1 MTTAAPASHS
11 FEQQI
16 EIETPEQVIFS
27 YTVAGVGSRA
37 AAALIDYLLMFAGF
51 AMIAILWMVVSP
63 LLHIKDDTF
72 SKLLGAW
79 ATALLI
85 LALFAVQ
92 VGYFIVFEAIWDGQ
106 TPGKRQLGI
115 RVVQDG
121 GFSVSIGASAVR
133 NVMRILDMQPGLV
146 YAVGI
151 ASAALSKSGKRLGDF
166 LAGTIVVQEKVVHI
180 APVITELTPAA
191 QGAALVSAALSD
203 REYEVLERYLAR
215 RGALAPERR
224 RAIAE
229 QLMARFKPHLDPA
242 EGSPFS
248 QLNHLFEIE
257 RAARARG
264 VAARGA
270 TGAARE
276 RHAIVARNAGRW
288 SAFASQLAE
297 AQRTGLRSMSE
308 NDVSAFVASYRE
320 VATDL
325 ARLRTAS
332 AGQDTDAMFYVSRL
346 VGAGHNLIYRQR
358 RLSTQNAARYLLVTV
373 PREVRRSWRP
383 ILLAAFL
390 FFGSMAA
397 TTIVVLQHPS
407 VAEDLLPPGM
417 LDRVAEGEARERAGH
432 HEYIKVKDFERPLM
446 ASAIIA
452 NNVQVTLMVWA
463 AGITAGILTILMLL
477 TNGVS
482 IGAVIGL
489 YANHGILRQLALFVI
504 PHSVLEL
511 SAISIAAGGGFL
523 IASAIVLPGP
533 YTRREAFVIK
543 GRRAIRLLAATTM
556 MLMVAGTIEGLLSP
570 RVDVPDWLKFGVASA
585 SAALL
590 LYYFSRGTGD
600 EEEAPREESAY
611 SEARALISR

>member
-1 MTTAAPASHS
+1 
-11 FEQQI
+11 
-16 EIETPEQVIFS
+16 V
-27 YTVAGVGSRA
+27 
-37 AAALIDYLLMFAGF
+37 
-51 AMIAILWMVVSP
+51 
-63 LLHIKDDTF
+63 
-72 SKLLGAW
+72 
-79 ATALLI
+79 
-85 LALFAVQ
+85 
-92 VGYFIVFEAIWDGQ
+92 
-106 TPGKRQLGI
+106 
-115 RVVQDG
+115 
-121 GFSVSIGASAVR
+121 GASAVR
-133 NVMRILDMQPGLV
+133 NVARILDMQPGLV

-151 ASAALSKSGKRLGDF
+151 ASSALSKSGKRLGDY
-166 LAGTIVVQEKVVHI
+166 LAGTIVVQEKLVHI
-180 APVITELTPAA
+180 APVTTNLTPAA
-191 QGAALVSAALSD
+191 QPATMVTAALTD
-203 REYEVLERYLAR
+203 QEYEVLERYLAR

-229 QLMARFKPHLDPA
+229 QLMTRFRAHLDPA
-242 EGSPFS
+242 DGSPFG
-248 QLNHLFEIE
+248 QLNGLFEKE

-276 RHAIVARNAGRW
+276 RHAIVARNAERW
-288 SAFASQLAE
+288 SAFASKLAE
-297 AQRTGLRSMSE
+297 AQRAGLRSMSE

-332 AGQDTDAMFYVSRL
+332 AGKDTDALFYVSRL

-358 RLSTQNAARYLLVTV
+358 RLSTQNAARYLFVTV

-383 ILLAAFL
+383 IFLAAFL
-390 FFGSMAA
+390 FFAPMAA
-397 TTIVVLQHPS
+397 TAIIVIGHPA

-417 LDRVAEGEARERAGH
+417 LDRAAEGEARERAGH
-432 HEYIKVKDFERPLM
+432 HEYVKVKDFERPIM

-463 AGITAGILTILMLL
+463 AGLSAGILTIFMLL

-489 YANHGILRQLALFVI
+489 YANHGILRQLALFII

-511 SAISIAAGGGFL
+511 SAICIAAGGGFL

-556 MLMVAGTIEGLLSP
+556 MLMVAGTLEGLLSP
-570 RVDVPDWLKFGVASA
+570 RVDVPDWTKFAAASA
-585 SAALL
+585 SAILM

-600 EEEAPREESAY
+600 ATEAPREENAY